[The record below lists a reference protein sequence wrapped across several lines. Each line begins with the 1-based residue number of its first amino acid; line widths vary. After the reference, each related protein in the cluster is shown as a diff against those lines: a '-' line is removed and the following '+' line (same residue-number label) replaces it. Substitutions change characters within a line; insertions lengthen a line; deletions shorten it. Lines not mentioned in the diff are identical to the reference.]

1 MHLIQPTSSG
11 NGFNS
16 SESRDRFVTI
26 ETSVISK
33 DTGKLMPIYLEDK
46 KMANR
51 LAQTGFL
58 FGA

>member
-11 NGFNS
+11 NEFNL

-26 ETSVISK
+26 ESSILSK

-51 LAQTGFL
+51 LARTGFL
-58 FGA
+58 FGV